1 MVCTIEL
8 FHIAPLFALVFAHLS
23 SLSALPKHLVSSLLS
38 VIGLAGG
45 AHMHVEHAIGYTVF
59 DPCLVYAVTFAI
71 SVAMLIKASF
81 ASKVVK

>member
-1 MVCTIEL
+1 MVCNIEL
-8 FHIAPLFALVFAHLS
+8 FHIAPLFALVFTHLS
-23 SLSALPKHLVSSLLS
+23 SLSVQPKNLLSSLLS

-71 SVAMLIKASF
+71 SIAILIKASC